1 MSLTDYGIKVGS
13 KLKVAFMKSGATNN
27 KPWQL
32 FSHDASVKDKET
44 KKYKKIGNYTIF
56 INNPQPLQNG
66 DIVAVTSIT
75 SVSVSV
81 NTVNGRTYSNIVVNC
96 SVEKKADKDQIEALK
111 DIDKAL
117 NNDADFNFDDIDTSD
132 IF

>member
-44 KKYKKIGNYTIF
+44 KIKDEYSKFIILKIFWI
-56 INNPQPLQNG
+56 
-66 DIVAVTSIT
+66 
-75 SVSVSV
+75 
-81 NTVNGRTYSNIVVNC
+81 
-96 SVEKKADKDQIEALK
+96 K
-111 DIDKAL
+111 
-117 NNDADFNFDDIDTSD
+117 
-132 IF
+132 

>member
-1 MSLTDYGIKVGS
+1 M
-13 KLKVAFMKSGATNN
+13 
-27 KPWQL
+27 
-32 FSHDASVKDKET
+32 
-44 KKYKKIGNYTIF
+44 
-56 INNPQPLQNG
+56 
-66 DIVAVTSIT
+66 AVTSIT